1 MVITLAKKKTI
12 KAEVRATVI
21 ETKDFVAKRGEVVE
35 IPANEKNQS
44 PAVRHALKSGNL
56 VIIDLAPVKSEEVEE

>member
-1 MVITLAKKKTI
+1 MPKKTV

-21 ETKDFVAKRGEVVE
+21 ETRDFVAKRGDVVE
-35 IPANEKNQS
+35 IPVNEKDQS

-56 VIIDLAPVKSEEVEE
+56 VLIDLAPVKSEEVKE